1 VTEANE
7 GHQIRVIATSVDS
20 DGGSASATS
29 TATAPVIDL
38 SPTLAVTVSGIAQ
51 QGQILTAIPTVVSD
65 GDGGRTTFQ
74 WQESTGS
81 TWVNI
86 ASATRSTYRVAE
98 ADEGHQIR
106 VLATFTDDTNQT
118 VSAASVPTTSVVDV
132 TPALSVTLS
141 GTAQEGRTLTARVHV
156 TSDADGGT
164 TVFQWQKLVG
174 TTWTD
179 IAGATAA
186 TYQAVEQDEGYQ
198 IRVAATFADDTGQTA
213 SATSAATTPVIDITP
228 TLSVSVSGTAQEG
241 QTLTAT
247 AHANDSDAVIRYQWQ
262 QRVGR
267 TWTNISGATAS
278 SYTISEANDG
288 HRLRVVVTL
297 ADSDGGGTSATS
309 AATARVVDPAP
320 TLTIASTS
328 LFVAAGGSNSLPI
341 SVSGFDSDD
350 RVTVNIAGLPAF
362 ETITD
367 ALDHRTFSGGSVTL
381 TAAEVNSGLT
391 LHSTYRGSGQPVDI
405 LTVTATN
412 TTAGERAQSSAQ
424 TITVTDPPT
433 ASVAKP
439 NVLISNMV
447 PPVIVTSPPDSGS
460 QTLPVVKQGQTV
472 TFGQILTP
480 NKIPTND
487 FTIAYAAGGERP
499 ATTGKATIRLSLQDV
514 DAAPTDGGGQIEP
527 TFVETEGPLQIAN
540 IDAVRL
546 ADTASDDL
554 LPGTK
559 GTETTA
565 VQISLAQNASPEQ
578 IAMMMGA
585 QPQRSDLMQALFAAG
600 ILLPSTTKQAK
611 ARNATGDGQGTS
623 WARSLCTF
631 DSDTGRLVPESA
643 ETPAPFDLPSVI
655 ESADASDEDEW
666 VYITMDAAE

>member
-1 VTEANE
+1 M
-7 GHQIRVIATSVDS
+7 
-20 DGGSASATS
+20 
-29 TATAPVIDL
+29 
-38 SPTLAVTVSGIAQ
+38 
-51 QGQILTAIPTVVSD
+51 VSD
-65 GDGGRTTFQ
+65 GDGGRTTLQ
-74 WQESTGS
+74 WQESAGS

-86 ASATRSTYRVAE
+86 AGATRSTYRVAE

-132 TPALSVTLS
+132 TPTLSVTLS
-141 GTAQEGRTLTARVHV
+141 GTAQEGRTLTAQAHV
-156 TSDADGGT
+156 TSDGDGGT
-164 TVFQWQKLVG
+164 TAFQWQKLVG
-174 TTWTD
+174 TTWTN

-186 TYQAVEQDEGYQ
+186 TYQVVEQDEGYQ
-198 IRVAATFADDTGQTA
+198 IRVAATFTDDTGQTA

-247 AHANDSDAVIRYQWQ
+247 AHANDSDAVISYQWQ

-328 LFVAAGGSNSLPI
+328 LFVAAGGSISLPI

-412 TTAGERAQSSAQ
+412 TTAGERVTVVGPNYYRHRSANGVGRQ
-424 TITVTDPPT
+424 T
-433 ASVAKP
+433 
-439 NVLISNMV
+439 
-447 PPVIVTSPPDSGS
+447 
-460 QTLPVVKQGQTV
+460 
-472 TFGQILTP
+472 
-480 NKIPTND
+480 
-487 FTIAYAAGGERP
+487 ERP
-499 ATTGKATIRLSLQDV
+499 DPEYGVAGDRHVVARLRL
-514 DAAPTDGGGQIEP
+514 
-527 TFVETEGPLQIAN
+527 AN
-540 IDAVRL
+540 IARRQTRADCHVWPDLDA
-546 ADTASDDL
+546 
-554 LPGTK
+554 
-559 GTETTA
+559 
-565 VQISLAQNASPEQ
+565 EQ
-578 IAMMMGA
+578 DPD
-585 QPQRSDLMQALFAAG
+585 Q
-600 ILLPSTTKQAK
+600 
-611 ARNATGDGQGTS
+611 
-623 WARSLCTF
+623 
-631 DSDTGRLVPESA
+631 
-643 ETPAPFDLPSVI
+643 
-655 ESADASDEDEW
+655 
-666 VYITMDAAE
+666 